1 MNVIKSNIYN
11 FGAAPMENCPY
22 FKPCKDTLT
31 KDENNIVRFAGKSRQ
46 VFNAAEATRAK
57 CTV

>member
-1 MNVIKSNIYN
+1 
-11 FGAAPMENCPY
+11 MENCPY

-31 KDENNIVRFAGKSRQ
+31 KDESKIVRFAGQSRQ